1 MTDSLYQQLADNL
14 AAEIETGR
22 WQSFDRLPSIR
33 QLAKTQKVS
42 INTVINAL
50 HLLEAKGLV
59 TAKQKSG
66 YFVSSPSRKT
76 IVRPPDLVSSKQLK
90 PAEVTLSKL
99 FQDIMVR
106 GAAFDILPSAERSTP
121 NNNLIILN
129 RHIGR
134 AIRQQANIK
143 ANYYD
148 TPLGD
153 RELRQ
158 QICLQYRE
166 RNLNVEPENLCIV
179 PGCQNAIFMALMST
193 CRPGDNVAVESPAFY
208 GVIQLLESLNLNII
222 EIPSFP
228 DTGIN
233 VEVLSDVAERY
244 SIKAMVITPSFATP
258 TGACIPQD
266 NCRRI
271 MDIAN
276 QKDIVVIEDDIY
288 GELGFQ
294 RQMPPIKALDS
305 QNRVILCGS
314 FSKCLSRDLRTGWI
328 IGGRWQTKI
337 TQLKLVTLLA
347 SNQSTQQG
355 LASFLA
361 EGYFR
366 RHLITLRQTLQLQR
380 NQLVETL
387 GEYWPSSIRYHIP
400 EGGLALWVQLPE
412 ENDTAQ
418 WYATLLKEGITLTPG
433 ILFSAHNQY
442 KNYLRLSFNRPIVGA
457 RQKAIQ
463 KLAEL
468 FA

>member
-1 MTDSLYQQLADNL
+1 MTDSLYQRLADKL
-14 AAEIETGR
+14 SVEIENGR

-33 QLAKTQKVS
+33 QLAKTQNVS
-42 INTVINAL
+42 INTVIKAL

-59 TAKQKSG
+59 TAKHKSG
-66 YFVSSPSRKT
+66 YFVSSQSRKT
-76 IVRPPDLVSSKQLK
+76 IVSPPDTASSNQLK

-106 GAAFDILPSAERSTP
+106 GAAFDILPSAERSIP
-121 NNNLIILN
+121 NNSQLILN

-134 AIRQQANIK
+134 ATRQQANFK

-148 TPLGD
+148 PPLGD
-153 RELRQ
+153 LALRQ
-158 QICLQYRE
+158 QISLQYRE
-166 RNLNVEPENLCIV
+166 RNLNVDPDDMCIV

-208 GVIQLLESLNLNII
+208 GVIQLLETLNLNII

-228 DTGIN
+228 DKGMN
-233 VEVLSDVAERY
+233 VDALADVAERW
-244 SIKAMVITPSFATP
+244 SIKALVITPSYATP
-258 TGACIPQD
+258 TGACISPD
-266 NCRRI
+266 NCLRI
-271 MDIAN
+271 IEIAN

-294 RQMPPIKALDS
+294 RQLSPIKSLDS

-314 FSKCLSRDLRTGWI
+314 FSKCLSRDLRVGWI
-328 IGGRWQTKI
+328 VGGRWQAKI

-355 LASFLA
+355 LASYLG

-366 RHLITLRQTLQLQR
+366 RHLITLRQTLQFQR
-380 NQLVETL
+380 DQLVETL
-387 GEYWPSSIRYHIP
+387 DCFWPKSIRYHIP

-412 ENDTAQ
+412 KNDTAQ
-418 WYATLLKEGITLTPG
+418 WYGRLLKQGITLTPG

-442 KNYLRLSFNRPIVGA
+442 KNYLRLSFNRPVVGA
-457 RQKAIQ
+457 RQQAIR
-463 KLAEL
+463 KLAGL